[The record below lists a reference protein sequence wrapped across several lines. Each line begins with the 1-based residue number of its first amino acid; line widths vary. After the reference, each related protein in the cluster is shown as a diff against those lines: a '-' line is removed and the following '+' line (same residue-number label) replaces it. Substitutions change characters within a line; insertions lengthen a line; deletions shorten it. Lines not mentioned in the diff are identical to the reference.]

1 MNLSLPILFLTIM
14 IDILYLTGEFLEKNN
29 KKYNWLKVLASQ
41 GVNHSAIL
49 TRRAFL
55 NQNYYGISPD
65 LLQQDFEI
73 RSADN
78 EDYALAIDAISEAT
92 SSSSDPK
99 RTFVIPS
106 GQLDL
111 RPLLKQLHDKISVI
125 VLANQSA
132 PPDLLALCQKWIN
145 LSELSDSDIASAMDE
160 NSDEE
165 TGLHSGIKPELKGV
179 LEPNE
184 VFWKDKIS
192 KSLPSFIEARQG
204 VVDVADIIQWL
215 YSLQFNVDINEI
227 QPEQIAADVR
237 GRAILKQC
245 LPAAYMWEEAP
256 GIPTRIKDSRIK
268 EIQTVSA
275 AEAISMLQFG
285 SKASSPEPPQT
296 TDISLAS
303 GVSTDINHIIIG
315 ADLMVH
321 HCRWAVEREELIRQK
336 ADYQT
341 QIAPMD
347 NDFIR
352 KGKEAKVLIWTIGSP
367 LANDE
372 AYNRM
377 EKCYQT
383 LLAAFRFLKQVEE
396 SCPEG
401 MDGKNLMESVSQ
413 LAADSQ
419 CILKTE
425 LRAQGKEVTKDPIQS
440 EAFRY
445 LRELGNR
452 EHIYLYN
459 IKSQDE
465 MPLDRSDDIIS
476 EITMLQEQYYSINSE
491 CKQKKNLLG
500 KVNYHAKQ
508 LSSGAEPRE
517 QWEKIIAA
525 ATELLTD
532 YSMPPSSLFFRQ
544 QLEGVLDTLPEDL
557 EISDEFGRIVQEI
570 EIHQARVRES
580 EELEAFGSLLPED
593 VLSPAVEKVREM
605 YGDTIMVFI
614 GGEPK
619 EHIIR
624 RIEDRFN
631 VKLIWNSTNHSDSLN
646 RFDGELSDPD
656 VTLFLIYIPWCS
668 HKHSEELAQI
678 VQRAG
683 KKLVRLRKGTN
694 PDVIAE
700 AICAQTDKSV
710 QMDKC
715 NQTEQSEA

>member
-1 MNLSLPILFLTIM
+1 M
-14 IDILYLTGEFLEKNN
+14 IDILYLTGEFIEKNGAN
-29 KKYNWLKVLASQ
+29 CNWSDLLKS
-41 GVNHSAIL
+41 NDIDCPAIL

-55 NQNYYGISPD
+55 SKPFYSISPD

-73 RSADN
+73 LSAEN
-78 EDYALAIDAISEAT
+78 EDYALAIDALSEAT
-92 SSSSDPK
+92 KPAAEQ
-99 RTFVIPS
+99 RVFVIPC
-106 GQLDL
+106 GQIDI
-111 RPLLKQLHDKISVI
+111 RPLLKQLHDKVSVI
-125 VLANQSA
+125 VLANQAS
-132 PPDLLALCQKWIN
+132 PPGLSALCHKWIN
-145 LSELSDSDIASAMDE
+145 LSDLSDSDFVPAEGEPSDSMS
-160 NSDEE
+160 NSDSED
-165 TGLHSGIKPELKGV
+165 KPEPKGV

-192 KSLPSFIEARQG
+192 KSLPSFIQARQG
-204 VVDVADIIQWL
+204 VVDVSDVVQWL
-215 YSLQFNVDINEI
+215 YSLQFDVDINSI
-227 QPEQIAADVR
+227 QPEQIAADIR
-237 GRAILKQC
+237 GKALLKQC
-245 LPAAYMWEEAP
+245 LPAAYIWEEAP

-285 SKASSPEPPQT
+285 SKNSSPDAPATIEYN
-296 TDISLAS
+296 LAPT
-303 GVSTDINHIIIG
+303 GMSTDINHIITG

-321 HCRWAVEREELIRQK
+321 HCRWAVQREELIRQK

-341 QIAPMD
+341 EIAPMD

-352 KGKEAKVLIWTIGSP
+352 QGKEEKILIWTINSP
-367 LANDE
+367 LASDE

-377 EKCYQT
+377 EKCYTT
-383 LLAAFRFLKQVEE
+383 LLTAFRFLKQVEE

-401 MDGKNLMESVSQ
+401 MDGKNLLSRVAQ
-413 LAADSQ
+413 LTADSQ

-425 LRAQGKEVTKDPIQS
+425 LRFQEKEVTKDQIQL

-452 EHIYLYN
+452 EHFYLYN

-465 MPLDRSDDIIS
+465 IPLDRADDLVN

-491 CKQKKNLLG
+491 SKQKRNLLG
-500 KVNYHAKQ
+500 KVTYHAKQ
-508 LSSGAEPRE
+508 IRDGAEPRE

-525 ATELLTD
+525 ATELSVD
-532 YSMPPSSLFFRQ
+532 YSMPPSNLFFRQ
-544 QLEGVLDTLPEDL
+544 QLEDVLNTLPEDL

-593 VLSPAVEKVREM
+593 VLSPAVEKVRAM
-605 YGDTIMVFI
+605 YGGSIMVFI

-619 EHIIR
+619 EHIIK

-668 HKHSEELAQI
+668 HKHSEELSQI

-683 KKLVRLRKGTN
+683 KKFVRLRKGTN

-700 AICAQTDKSV
+700 AICAQTDKSE
-710 QMDKC
+710 
-715 NQTEQSEA
+715 T

>member
-1 MNLSLPILFLTIM
+1 M
-14 IDILYLTGEFLEKNN
+14 IDILYLTGEFIEKNGAN
-29 KKYNWLKVLASQ
+29 CNWSELLKTNGIDDA
-41 GVNHSAIL
+41 AIF

-55 NQNYYGISPD
+55 SKPFYKISPD

-73 RSADN
+73 RSAEN
-78 EDYALAIDAISEAT
+78 EDYALAIDALSEAAVSAT
-92 SSSSDPK
+92 K
-99 RTFVIPS
+99 QRTFVIPCS
-106 GQLDL
+106 QTDI
-111 RPLLKQLHDKISVI
+111 RPLLKQLFDKVSVI
-125 VLANQSA
+125 VLANSSA
-132 PPDLLALCQKWIN
+132 PPDIEALCYKWID
-145 LSELSDSDIASAMDE
+145 LSQLSSIPENEKTEQENAAGGTELE
-160 NSDEE
+160 
-165 TGLHSGIKPELKGV
+165 PKGV

-192 KSLPSFIEARQG
+192 KSLPSFIQARRG
-204 VVDVADIIQWL
+204 VVDVSDVVQWL
-215 YSLQFNVDINEI
+215 YSLQFDVDIDSI

-237 GRAILKQC
+237 GKALLKQC

-275 AEAISMLQFG
+275 AEAVSMLQFG
-285 SKASSPEPPQT
+285 SKTASSETAQT
-296 TDISLAS
+296 NENNTTPFGS
-303 GVSTDINHIIIG
+303 STDINHIIAG

-321 HCRWAVEREELIRQK
+321 HCRWSVQREELKRQK
-336 ADYQT
+336 ADFQT
-341 QIAPMD
+341 EIAPMD

-352 KGKEAKVLIWTIGSP
+352 QGKEANILIWTINSP

-383 LLAAFRFLKQVEE
+383 VLAAFRFLKQVEE
-396 SCPEG
+396 SRPEG
-401 MDGKNLMESVSQ
+401 MDGRNLMGSVAQ
-413 LAADSQ
+413 LAADAQ

-425 LRAQGKEVTKDPIQS
+425 LRSQGKEVTKDPVQS

-452 EHIYLYN
+452 ERFYLYN
-459 IKSQDE
+459 IKSPDE
-465 MPLDRSDDIIS
+465 LPLERSEEIIN

-491 CKQKKNLLG
+491 SKQKRNLLG
-500 KVNYHAKQ
+500 KISYHAKQ
-508 LSSGAEPRE
+508 ITSGADPRE

-525 ATELLTD
+525 STELSVD
-532 YSMPPSSLFFRQ
+532 YSMPPSNLFFRQ
-544 QLEGVLDTLPEDL
+544 QLENIIDTLPEDL

-570 EIHQARVRES
+570 ELHQARVRES
-580 EELEAFGSLLPED
+580 EELEAFGSLLPDD
-593 VLSPAVEKVREM
+593 VISPAVEKVRNR
-605 YGDTIMVFI
+605 YGNSIMVFI

-631 VKLIWNSTNHSDSLN
+631 IKLIWNSTNHSESLN

-700 AICAQTDKSV
+700 AICAQTDKS
-710 QMDKC
+710 
-715 NQTEQSEA
+715 EA

>member
-1 MNLSLPILFLTIM
+1 M
-14 IDILYLTGEFLEKNN
+14 IDILYLTGEFIEKNG
-29 KKYNWLKVLASQ
+29 KTYNWSKILASQ
-41 GVNHSAIL
+41 GVDHSVIM

-73 RSADN
+73 RSAEN
-78 EDYALAIDAISEAT
+78 EDYSLAIDAISEASG
-92 SSSSDPK
+92 SSSKSK

-106 GQLDL
+106 GQIDL
-111 RPLLKQLHDKISVI
+111 RPLLKQLYDKISVI

-132 PPDLLALCQKWIN
+132 PPDLLSLCQKWIN
-145 LSELSDSDIASAMDE
+145 LSDLSDSDIEILQDE
-160 NSDEE
+160 IAEEESNLNS
-165 TGLHSGIKPELKGV
+165 GAKPELKGV

-192 KSLPSFIEARQG
+192 KSLPSFIQARQG
-204 VVDVADIIQWL
+204 VVDVSDVIQWL

-227 QPEQIAADVR
+227 QQEQIAADVR
-237 GRAILKQC
+237 GKAILKQC

-268 EIQTVSA
+268 DIQTVSA

-285 SKASSPEPPQT
+285 SKVSTPDPPPT
-296 TDISLAS
+296 TDVNLAS
-303 GVSTDINHIIIG
+303 AGTSTDINHIIIG

-321 HCRWAVEREELIRQK
+321 HCRWAVQREELVRQK

-341 QIAPMD
+341 EIAPMD

-352 KGKEAKVLIWTIGSP
+352 QGKEAKILIWTIGSP
-367 LANDE
+367 LDSDE

-377 EKCYQT
+377 EKCYTT
-383 LLAAFRFLKQVEE
+383 LLTAFRFLKQVEE

-401 MDGKNLMESVSQ
+401 MDGKNLMGRVAQ

-445 LRELGNR
+445 LREMGNR
-452 EHIYLYN
+452 EHLYLYN

-465 MPLDRSDDIIS
+465 MPLDKSDDIIS
-476 EITMLQEQYYSINSE
+476 EVTMLQEQFYSINSE

-500 KVNYHAKQ
+500 KVSYHAKQ
-508 LSSGAEPRE
+508 ILGGAEPRE

-525 ATELLTD
+525 ATELSVD
-532 YSMPPSSLFFRQ
+532 YSVPPSDLFFRQ
-544 QLEGVLDTLPEDL
+544 QLEGILDTLPEDL

-605 YGDTIMVFI
+605 YGNTIMVFI

-700 AICAQTDKSV
+700 AICNQTDKSETSST
-710 QMDKC
+710 
-715 NQTEQSEA
+715 N

>member
-1 MNLSLPILFLTIM
+1 M
-14 IDILYLTGEFLEKNN
+14 IDILYLTGEFIEKNGAN
-29 KKYNWLKVLASQ
+29 CNWSEFLKTNGIDNA
-41 GVNHSAIL
+41 AII

-55 NQNYYGISPD
+55 SKSFYSVSPE
-65 LLQQDFEI
+65 LLQQDFEV
-73 RSADN
+73 RSAEN
-78 EDYALAIDAISEAT
+78 EDYSLAIDAISEVT
-92 SSSSDPK
+92 NSLSEPK
-99 RTFVIPS
+99 RTFVIPCC
-106 GQLDL
+106 LTDI
-111 RPLLKQLHDKISVI
+111 RPLLKQLHNKISVI
-125 VLANQSA
+125 VLANNSA
-132 PPDLLALCQKWIN
+132 PPDAEALCYKWIDISQSSPVPEN
-145 LSELSDSDIASAMDE
+145 EKQDSENAVGNSELQS
-160 NSDEE
+160 
-165 TGLHSGIKPELKGV
+165 KGV

-192 KSLPSFIEARQG
+192 KSLPSFIQARNG
-204 VVDVADIIQWL
+204 VVDVSDVIQWL
-215 YSLQFNVDINEI
+215 YSLQFDVNINSI
-227 QPEQIAADVR
+227 QPEQVAADIR
-237 GRAILKQC
+237 GKAILKQC
-245 LPAAYMWEEAP
+245 LPAAYIWEEAP

-275 AEAISMLQFG
+275 AEAISMLQLG
-285 SKASSPEPPQT
+285 SKVSSPDAPATIENN
-296 TDISLAS
+296 SAS
-303 GVSTDINHIIIG
+303 FGVSTDINHIITG

-321 HCRWAVEREELIRQK
+321 HCRWSVQREELVRQK

-341 QIAPMD
+341 EIAPMD

-352 KGKEAKVLIWTIGSP
+352 QGKEEKILIWTINSP
-367 LANDE
+367 LANDD

-383 LLAAFRFLKQVEE
+383 LLTAFRFLKQVEE
-396 SCPEG
+396 SRPEG
-401 MDGKNLMESVSQ
+401 ADGRNLFARVAQ
-413 LAADSQ
+413 LTADAQ

-425 LRAQGKEVTKDPIQS
+425 LRFQGKEVAKDPVQS

-445 LRELGNR
+445 LRELGNK
-452 EHIYLYN
+452 EHFYLYN
-459 IKSQDE
+459 IKSPDE
-465 MPLDRSDDIIS
+465 LPLDRSDSIIS
-476 EITMLQEQYYSINSE
+476 EIEELQDQYYSINSE
-491 CKQKKNLLG
+491 SKQKRNLLG

-508 LSSGAEPRE
+508 ILGGAEPQE

-525 ATELLTD
+525 ATELVAD
-532 YSMPPSSLFFRQ
+532 YSMPPSCLDFRQ
-544 QLEGVLDTLPEDL
+544 QLEDVLDTLPENL

-580 EELEAFGSLLPED
+580 EEQEAFGSLKPN
-593 VLSPAVEKVREM
+593 VVSPSVDKVREM
-605 YGDTIMVFI
+605 YKNTTMVFI

-656 VTLFLIYIPWCS
+656 VSLFLIYIPWCS

-700 AICAQTDKSV
+700 AICAQTDKS
-710 QMDKC
+710 D
-715 NQTEQSEA
+715 QTEKSEE

>member
-1 MNLSLPILFLTIM
+1 M
-14 IDILYLTGEFLEKNN
+14 IDILYLTGEFIEKN
-29 KKYNWLKVLASQ
+29 
-41 GVNHSAIL
+41 GVNCNWSDLLKANNIEISAIL

-55 NQNYYGISPD
+55 NKQFYNISPD

-73 RSADN
+73 RSAEN
-78 EDYALAIDAISEAT
+78 EDYALAIDALSEVFNSPAEQ
-92 SSSSDPK
+92 K
-99 RTFVIPS
+99 RTFVIS
-106 GQLDL
+106 CSQTDI
-111 RPLLKQLHDKISVI
+111 RPLLKQLHDKASVI
-125 VLANQSA
+125 VLANQSS
-132 PPDLLALCQKWIN
+132 PPDISPLCYKWIN
-145 LSELSDSDIASAMDE
+145 LSDQL
-160 NSDEE
+160 N
-165 TGLHSGIKPELKGV
+165 PELAAEKSECPDSSTESNAEVKQEPKGV

-192 KSLPSFIEARQG
+192 KSLPSFVQARNG
-204 VVDVADIIQWL
+204 VVDVSDVVQWL
-215 YSLQFNVDINEI
+215 YSLQFDVDINSI
-227 QPEQIAADVR
+227 QPEQIAADIR
-237 GRAILKQC
+237 GKALLKQC

-275 AEAISMLQFG
+275 VEAISMLQLG
-285 SKASSPEPPQT
+285 SKASSSDAPATIEYNSAPAGT
-296 TDISLAS
+296 
-303 GVSTDINHIIIG
+303 STDVNHIITG

-321 HCRWAVEREELIRQK
+321 HCRWSVQREELIRQK

-341 QIAPMD
+341 EIAPMD

-352 KGKEAKVLIWTIGSP
+352 QGKEEKILIWTISSP
-367 LANDE
+367 LANNE

-383 LLAAFRFLKQVEE
+383 LLVTFRFLKQVEE

-401 MDGKNLMESVSQ
+401 MDGRNLLSRVAQ
-413 LAADSQ
+413 LSADAQ

-425 LRAQGKEVTKDPIQS
+425 LRFQGKEVSKDPVQS

-445 LRELGNR
+445 LRELGNK
-452 EHIYLYN
+452 EHFYLYN

-465 MPLDRSDDIIS
+465 ISLDRADDIIN

-491 CKQKKNLLG
+491 SKQKRNLLG

-508 LSSGAEPRE
+508 IRSGAQPRE
-517 QWEKIIAA
+517 QWEKVIAA
-525 ATELLTD
+525 ATELSID

-544 QLEGVLDTLPEDL
+544 QLEDILETLPEDL
-557 EISDEFGRIVQEI
+557 EISDDFGRIVQEI

-605 YGDTIMVFI
+605 YHDTIMVFI

-619 EHIIR
+619 EHIIK
-624 RIEDRFN
+624 RIEERFN
-631 VKLIWNSTNHSDSLN
+631 VRLIWNSTNHSDSLN

-656 VTLFLIYIPWCS
+656 VSLFLIYIPWCS

-700 AICAQTDKSV
+700 AICAQTDKSEV
-710 QMDKC
+710 
-715 NQTEQSEA
+715 

>member
-1 MNLSLPILFLTIM
+1 M
-14 IDILYLTGEFLEKNN
+14 IDTLYLTGEFIEKN
-29 KKYNWLKVLASQ
+29 KKFNWTEVLASQ
-41 GVNHSAIL
+41 GINDSAIL

-55 NQNYYGISPD
+55 SKPYYSISPE

-73 RSADN
+73 FSAEN
-78 EDYALAIDAISEAT
+78 EDYALAIDALSEAT
-92 SSSSDPK
+92 KPAAEQ
-99 RTFVIPS
+99 RVFVIPF
-106 GQLDL
+106 GQIDI
-111 RPLLKQLHDKISVI
+111 RPLLKQLHDKVSVI
-125 VLANQSA
+125 VLANQSS
-132 PPDLLALCQKWIN
+132 PPELSALCNKWIN
-145 LSELSDSDIASAMDE
+145 LSDLSDSSLVIQDDKPNSTADE
-160 NSDEE
+160 A
-165 TGLHSGIKPELKGV
+165 KPEPPKGV

-192 KSLPSFIEARQG
+192 KSLPSFIQARNG
-204 VVDVADIIQWL
+204 VVDVSDVVQWL
-215 YSLQFNVDINEI
+215 YSLQFDVDINSI
-227 QPEQIAADVR
+227 QPEQVAADVR
-237 GRAILKQC
+237 GKALLKQC
-245 LPAAYMWEEAP
+245 LPAAYVWEEAP

-275 AEAISMLQFG
+275 SEAISMLQFG
-285 SKASSPEPPQT
+285 SKASSDAPVTSDYNMAP
-296 TDISLAS
+296 
-303 GVSTDINHIIIG
+303 GGMSTDINHLITG

-321 HCRWAVEREELIRQK
+321 HCRWSVQREELIRQK

-341 QIAPMD
+341 EIAPMD

-352 KGKEAKVLIWTIGSP
+352 QGKESKILIWTINSP
-367 LANDE
+367 LASDE

-383 LLAAFRFLKQVEE
+383 ILVAFRFLKQVEE
-396 SCPEG
+396 SCPDG
-401 MDGKNLMESVSQ
+401 MDGRNLLARVAQ
-413 LAADSQ
+413 LSADAQ

-425 LRAQGKEVTKDPIQS
+425 LRSQGKEVTKDPIQN

-445 LRELGNR
+445 LRELGNK
-452 EHIYLYN
+452 EHFYLYN

-465 MPLDRSDDIIS
+465 IPLDRADNIIS
-476 EITMLQEQYYSINSE
+476 EIEELQEQYYSINSE
-491 CKQKKNLLG
+491 SKQKRNLLG
-500 KVNYHAKQ
+500 KVTYHAKQ
-508 LSSGAEPRE
+508 IVSGAEPRE

-525 ATELLTD
+525 ATELSID

-544 QLEGVLDTLPEDL
+544 QLEDILETLPEDL
-557 EISDEFGRIVQEI
+557 EITDEFGRIVQEI

-605 YGDTIMVFI
+605 YHDTIMVFI

-631 VKLIWNSTNHSDSLN
+631 VRLIWNSTNHSDSLN

-700 AICAQTDKSV
+700 AICAQTDKA
-710 QMDKC
+710 
-715 NQTEQSEA
+715 EA

>member
-1 MNLSLPILFLTIM
+1 MLKRLRLTYQYLLLSLIIM
-14 IDILYLTGEFLEKNN
+14 IDTLYLTGEFIEKN
-29 KKYNWLKVLASQ
+29 
-41 GVNHSAIL
+41 GVNCNWSDLLKANDIDSSAIL

-55 NQNYYGISPD
+55 NKQFYNISPD

-78 EDYALAIDAISEAT
+78 EDYALAIDALSEAAK
-92 SSSSDPK
+92 PAAEQ
-99 RTFVIPS
+99 RAFVISS
-106 GQLDL
+106 GQIDI
-111 RPLLKQLHDKISVI
+111 RPLLKQLHDKVSVI
-125 VLANQSA
+125 VLANQSS
-132 PPDLLALCQKWIN
+132 PPGISALCHKWIN
-145 LSELSDSDIASAMDE
+145 LSDLSDFEFASTE
-160 NSDEE
+160 NQDNNSESE
-165 TGLHSGIKPELKGV
+165 QNNNVKQEPKGV

-192 KSLPSFIEARQG
+192 KSLPSFIQARNG
-204 VVDVADIIQWL
+204 VVDVSDVVQWL
-215 YSLQFNVDINEI
+215 YSLQFDVDINSI
-227 QPEQIAADVR
+227 QPEQIAADIR
-237 GRAILKQC
+237 GKALLKQC
-245 LPAAYMWEEAP
+245 LPAAYVWEEAP

-268 EIQTVSA
+268 DIQTVSA
-275 AEAISMLQFG
+275 AEAISMLQLG
-285 SKASSPEPPQT
+285 SKVSSSDVPATIEFNSAPIGT
-296 TDISLAS
+296 
-303 GVSTDINHIIIG
+303 STDINHIITG

-321 HCRWAVEREELIRQK
+321 HCRWSVQREELIRQK

-341 QIAPMD
+341 EIAPMD

-352 KGKEAKVLIWTIGSP
+352 QGKEAKILIWTIGSP
-367 LANDE
+367 LASDE
-372 AYNRM
+372 AYNRL

-383 LLAAFRFLKQVEE
+383 ILVAFRFLKQVEE
-396 SCPEG
+396 SRPEG
-401 MDGKNLMESVSQ
+401 MDGRNLMGSVAQ
-413 LAADSQ
+413 LAADAQ

-425 LRAQGKEVTKDPIQS
+425 LRSQGKEVTKDPIQS

-452 EHIYLYN
+452 EHFYLYN

-465 MPLDRSDDIIS
+465 IALERADDIIN
-476 EITMLQEQYYSINSE
+476 EVTMLQEQYYSINSE
-491 CKQKKNLLG
+491 SKQKRNLLG
-500 KVNYHAKQ
+500 KVSYHAKQ
-508 LSSGAEPRE
+508 ILSGAEPRE

-525 ATELLTD
+525 ATELSVD
-532 YSMPPSSLFFRQ
+532 YSMPPSSLYFRQ
-544 QLEGVLDTLPEDL
+544 QLEDILESLPEDL

-570 EIHQARVRES
+570 EVHQARVRES
-580 EELEAFGSLLPED
+580 EEQEAFGSLLPED

-605 YGDTIMVFI
+605 YGGTIMVFI

-700 AICAQTDKSV
+700 AICAQTDKAEV
-710 QMDKC
+710 
-715 NQTEQSEA
+715 

>member
-1 MNLSLPILFLTIM
+1 M
-14 IDILYLTGEFLEKNN
+14 IDILYLTGDFIEKNGKN
-29 KKYNWLKVLASQ
+29 YNWSELLNSQ
-41 GVNHSAIL
+41 GVNHPAIM

-55 NQNYYGISPD
+55 NQNHYGISPD

-73 RSADN
+73 RSAEN
-78 EDYALAIDAISEAT
+78 EDYALAIDAISEASC
-92 SSSSDPK
+92 SSSE
-99 RTFVIPS
+99 RTFVIPC
-106 GQLDL
+106 GQIDI
-111 RPLLKQLHDKISVI
+111 RPLLKQLYNKISVI

-132 PPDLLALCQKWIN
+132 PPDLLSLCEKWIN
-145 LSELSDSDIASAMDE
+145 LSDVSDFASVQNE
-160 NSDEE
+160 NSDGVSILNLG
-165 TGLHSGIKPELKGV
+165 TKPELRGV

-192 KSLPSFIEARQG
+192 KTLPSFIQARQG
-204 VVDVADIIQWL
+204 VVDVADVVQWL
-215 YSLQFNVDINEI
+215 YSLQFDVDINAI
-227 QPEQIAADVR
+227 QPEQVAADVR
-237 GRAILKQC
+237 GKAILKQC

-268 EIQTVSA
+268 DIQTVSA

-285 SKASSPEPPQT
+285 SKVSSPDPPQT
-296 TDISLAS
+296 TDLNLAS
-303 GVSTDINHIIIG
+303 GGASTDINHIIIG

-321 HCRWAVEREELIRQK
+321 HCRWAVQREELIRQK

-341 QIAPMD
+341 EISPMD

-352 KGKEAKVLIWTIGSP
+352 QGKEAKILIWTIGSP
-367 LANDE
+367 LASDE

-401 MDGKNLMESVSQ
+401 MDGKNLMSRVSQ

-425 LRAQGKEVTKDPIQS
+425 LRYQGKEVTKDPIQS

-452 EHIYLYN
+452 EHFYLYN

-465 MPLDRSDDIIS
+465 ISLDRSDDIIN

-500 KVNYHAKQ
+500 KVTYHSKQ

-525 ATELLTD
+525 ATELVTD
-532 YSMPPSSLFFRQ
+532 YSVPPSHLFFRQ
-544 QLEGVLDTLPEDL
+544 QLEGVIDTLPEDL

-656 VTLFLIYIPWCS
+656 VKLFLIYIPWCS

-700 AICAQTDKSV
+700 AICAQTDKAEV
-710 QMDKC
+710 
-715 NQTEQSEA
+715 

>member
-1 MNLSLPILFLTIM
+1 M
-14 IDILYLTGEFLEKNN
+14 IDILYLTGEFIEKNGAN
-29 KKYNWLKVLASQ
+29 CNWSEFLKTNGIDNA
-41 GVNHSAIL
+41 AII

-55 NQNYYGISPD
+55 SKSFYSVSPE
-65 LLQQDFEI
+65 LLQQDFEV
-73 RSADN
+73 RSAEN
-78 EDYALAIDAISEAT
+78 EDYSLAIDAISEVT
-92 SSSSDPK
+92 NSLSEPK
-99 RTFVIPS
+99 RTFVIPCC
-106 GQLDL
+106 LTDI
-111 RPLLKQLHDKISVI
+111 RPLLKQLHNKISVI
-125 VLANQSA
+125 VLANNSA
-132 PPDLLALCQKWIN
+132 PPDAEALCYKWIDISQSSPVPEN
-145 LSELSDSDIASAMDE
+145 EKQDSENAVGNSELQS
-160 NSDEE
+160 
-165 TGLHSGIKPELKGV
+165 KGV

-192 KSLPSFIEARQG
+192 KSLPSFIQARNG
-204 VVDVADIIQWL
+204 VVDVSDVIQWL
-215 YSLQFNVDINEI
+215 YSLQFDVNINSI
-227 QPEQIAADVR
+227 QPEQVAADIR
-237 GRAILKQC
+237 GKAILKQC
-245 LPAAYMWEEAP
+245 LPAAYIWEEAP

-275 AEAISMLQFG
+275 AEAISMLQLG
-285 SKASSPEPPQT
+285 SKVSSPDAPATIENN
-296 TDISLAS
+296 SAS
-303 GVSTDINHIIIG
+303 FGVSTDINHIITG

-321 HCRWAVEREELIRQK
+321 HCRWSVQREELVRQK

-341 QIAPMD
+341 EIAPMD

-352 KGKEAKVLIWTIGSP
+352 QGKEEKILIWTINSP
-367 LANDE
+367 LANDD

-383 LLAAFRFLKQVEE
+383 LLTAFRFLKQVEE
-396 SCPEG
+396 SRPEG
-401 MDGKNLMESVSQ
+401 ADGRNLFARVAQ
-413 LAADSQ
+413 LTADAQ

-425 LRAQGKEVTKDPIQS
+425 LRFQGKEVAKDPVQS

-445 LRELGNR
+445 LRELGNK
-452 EHIYLYN
+452 EHFYLYN
-459 IKSQDE
+459 IKSPDE
-465 MPLDRSDDIIS
+465 LPLDRSDSIIS
-476 EITMLQEQYYSINSE
+476 EIEELQDQSYSINSE
-491 CKQKKNLLG
+491 SKQKRNLLG
-500 KVNYHAKQ
+500 KVNYHAIQ
-508 LSSGAEPRE
+508 ILGGAEPQE

-525 ATELLTD
+525 ATELVAD
-532 YSMPPSSLFFRQ
+532 YSMPPSCLDFRQ
-544 QLEGVLDTLPEDL
+544 QLEDVLDTLPENL

-580 EELEAFGSLLPED
+580 EEQEAFGSLKPN
-593 VLSPAVEKVREM
+593 VVSPSVDKVREM
-605 YGDTIMVFI
+605 YKNTTMVFI

-656 VTLFLIYIPWCS
+656 VSLFLIYIPWCS

-700 AICAQTDKSV
+700 AICAQTDKS
-710 QMDKC
+710 D
-715 NQTEQSEA
+715 QTEKSEE

>member
-1 MNLSLPILFLTIM
+1 M
-14 IDILYLTGEFLEKNN
+14 IDILYLTGEFIEKNGAN
-29 KKYNWLKVLASQ
+29 CNWSEFLKTNGIDNA
-41 GVNHSAIL
+41 AII

-55 NQNYYGISPD
+55 SKSFYSVSPE
-65 LLQQDFEI
+65 LLQQDFEV
-73 RSADN
+73 RSAEN
-78 EDYALAIDAISEAT
+78 EDYSLAIDAISEVT
-92 SSSSDPK
+92 NSLSEPK
-99 RTFVIPS
+99 RTFVIPCC
-106 GQLDL
+106 LTDI
-111 RPLLKQLHDKISVI
+111 RPLLKQLHNKISVI
-125 VLANQSA
+125 VLANNSA
-132 PPDLLALCQKWIN
+132 PPDAEALCYKWIDISQSSPVPEN
-145 LSELSDSDIASAMDE
+145 EKQDSENAVGNSELQS
-160 NSDEE
+160 
-165 TGLHSGIKPELKGV
+165 KGV

-192 KSLPSFIEARQG
+192 KSLPSFIQARNG
-204 VVDVADIIQWL
+204 VVDVSDVIQWL
-215 YSLQFNVDINEI
+215 YSLQFDVNINSI
-227 QPEQIAADVR
+227 QPEQVAADIR
-237 GRAILKQC
+237 GKAILKQC
-245 LPAAYMWEEAP
+245 LPAAYIWEEAP

-275 AEAISMLQFG
+275 AEAISMLQLG
-285 SKASSPEPPQT
+285 SKVSSPDAPATIENN
-296 TDISLAS
+296 SAS
-303 GVSTDINHIIIG
+303 FGVSTDINHIITG

-321 HCRWAVEREELIRQK
+321 HCRWSVQREELVRQK
-336 ADYQT
+336 ADYHT
-341 QIAPMD
+341 EIAPMD

-352 KGKEAKVLIWTIGSP
+352 QGKEEKILIWTINSP
-367 LANDE
+367 LANDD

-383 LLAAFRFLKQVEE
+383 LLTAFRFLKQVEE
-396 SCPEG
+396 SRPEG
-401 MDGKNLMESVSQ
+401 ADGRNLFARVAQ
-413 LAADSQ
+413 LTADAQ

-425 LRAQGKEVTKDPIQS
+425 LRFQGKEVAKDPVQS

-445 LRELGNR
+445 LRELGNK
-452 EHIYLYN
+452 EHFYLYN
-459 IKSQDE
+459 IKSPDE
-465 MPLDRSDDIIS
+465 LPLDRSDSIIS
-476 EITMLQEQYYSINSE
+476 EIEELQDQYYSINSE
-491 CKQKKNLLG
+491 SKQKRNLLG

-508 LSSGAEPRE
+508 ILGGAEPQE

-525 ATELLTD
+525 ATELVAD
-532 YSMPPSSLFFRQ
+532 YSMPPSCLDFRQ
-544 QLEGVLDTLPEDL
+544 QLEDVLDTLPENL

-580 EELEAFGSLLPED
+580 EEQEAFGSLKPN
-593 VLSPAVEKVREM
+593 VVSPSVDKVREM
-605 YGDTIMVFI
+605 YKNTTMVFI

-656 VTLFLIYIPWCS
+656 VSLFLIYIPWCS

-700 AICAQTDKSV
+700 AICAQTDKS
-710 QMDKC
+710 D
-715 NQTEQSEA
+715 QTEKSEE

>member
-1 MNLSLPILFLTIM
+1 M
-14 IDILYLTGEFLEKNN
+14 INTLYLTGEFIEKNKN
-29 KKYNWLKVLASQ
+29 CRWTDILTSQ
-41 GVNHSAIL
+41 GVDNSAIL

-55 NQNYYGISPD
+55 SKPYYSISPD

-73 RSADN
+73 RSAEN
-78 EDYALAIDAISEAT
+78 EDYSLAIDALSEAIKKT
-92 SSSSDPK
+92 SEQC
-99 RTFVIPS
+99 TFVIPFCQTDIS
-106 GQLDL
+106 
-111 RPLLKQLHDKISVI
+111 PLLKQLHDKVSVI
-125 VLANQSA
+125 VLANQSS
-132 PPDLLALCQKWIN
+132 PPGILALCHKWIN
-145 LSELSDSDIASAMDE
+145 LSELSDSS
-160 NSDEE
+160 SDAAEDKQNNPESESDSE
-165 TGLHSGIKPELKGV
+165 TKQEPKGV

-192 KSLPSFIEARQG
+192 KSLPSFIQARHG
-204 VVDVADIIQWL
+204 VVDVADVIQWL
-215 YSLQFNVDINEI
+215 YSLQFDVDINSI
-227 QPEQIAADVR
+227 QPEQIAADIR
-237 GRAILKQC
+237 GKALLKQW

-256 GIPTRIKDSRIK
+256 GIPTRIKDTRIK

-275 AEAISMLQFG
+275 AEAISRLQFG
-285 SKASSPEPPQT
+285 SKVSSPDAPPT
-296 TDISLAS
+296 IELNLSPS
-303 GVSTDINHIIIG
+303 GMSTDINHLIIG
-315 ADLMVH
+315 ADLMVN
-321 HCRWAVEREELIRQK
+321 HCRWAVQREELVRQK

-341 QIAPMD
+341 EIAPID

-352 KGKEAKVLIWTIGSP
+352 QGKEAKILIWTIGSP

-383 LLAAFRFLKQVEE
+383 ILVAFRFLKQVEE

-401 MDGKNLMESVSQ
+401 MDGRNLLGNVTQ
-413 LAADSQ
+413 LAADAQ

-425 LRAQGKEVTKDPIQS
+425 LRFQGKEVTKDPIQT

-445 LRELGNR
+445 LRELGNK
-452 EHIYLYN
+452 EHFYLNN

-465 MPLDRSDDIIS
+465 LPLDRADEIIS
-476 EITMLQEQYYSINSE
+476 EINDLQEQYYSINSE
-491 CKQKKNLLG
+491 SKQKKNLLG
-500 KVNYHAKQ
+500 KVSYHAKQ
-508 LSSGAEPRE
+508 LTNGADPRE

-525 ATELLTD
+525 ATELSVD
-532 YSMPPSSLFFRQ
+532 YSMPPSNLFFRQ
-544 QLEGVLDTLPEDL
+544 NLEDVLNTLPPDL

-570 EIHQARVRES
+570 EVHQARVRES
-580 EELEAFGSLLPED
+580 EELEAFGSLLPDD
-593 VLSPAVEKVREM
+593 VIPPSVEKVREM
-605 YGDTIMVFI
+605 YHDTIMVFI

-624 RIEDRFN
+624 RIEERFN

-656 VTLFLIYIPWCS
+656 VSLFLIYIPWCS

-700 AICAQTDKSV
+700 AICSQTDKS
-710 QMDKC
+710 
-715 NQTEQSEA
+715 EI

>member
-1 MNLSLPILFLTIM
+1 M
-14 IDILYLTGEFLEKNN
+14 IYTLYLTGEFIENN
-29 KKYNWLKVLASQ
+29 KNINWTEVLASQ
-41 GVNHSAIL
+41 GINNSIL

-55 NQNYYGISPD
+55 NKNFYNISPD
-65 LLQQDFEI
+65 LLQLDFEI
-73 RSADN
+73 CAAEN
-78 EDYALAIDAISEAT
+78 EDYALAINALSEAT
-92 SSSSDPK
+92 KSAKEQRS
-99 RTFVIPS
+99 FVIPS
-106 GQLDL
+106 SKTDI
-111 RPLLKQLHDKISVI
+111 RPLLKQLHDKVSVI
-125 VLANQSA
+125 VLANQSS
-132 PPDLLALCQKWIN
+132 PPGISDLCYKWIN
-145 LSELSDSDIASAMDE
+145 LSDLSDSRVTPEEDAENDSAD
-160 NSDEE
+160 SSIE
-165 TGLHSGIKPELKGV
+165 TKQEPKGV

-192 KSLPSFIEARQG
+192 KSLPSFIQARNG
-204 VVDVADIIQWL
+204 VVDVSDVIQWL
-215 YSLQFNVDINEI
+215 YSLQFDVNIDAI
-227 QPEQIAADVR
+227 QPEQIAADIR
-237 GRAILKQC
+237 GKALLKQC

-256 GIPTRIKDSRIK
+256 GIPTRIKDTRIK

-275 AEAISMLQFG
+275 AEAISMLQLG
-285 SKASSPEPPQT
+285 SKAASSEAPAAIEYNAPP
-296 TDISLAS
+296 S
-303 GVSTDINHIIIG
+303 GSSTDINHIIAG

-321 HCRWAVEREELIRQK
+321 HCRWSVQREELKRQK

-341 QIAPMD
+341 EIAPMD
-347 NDFIR
+347 SDFIR
-352 KGKEAKVLIWTIGSP
+352 QGKESNILIWTINSP

-383 LLAAFRFLKQVEE
+383 LLAVFRFLKQVEE
-396 SCPEG
+396 SRPEG
-401 MDGKNLMESVSQ
+401 AEGRNLLGSVAQ
-413 LAADSQ
+413 LAADAQ

-425 LRAQGKEVTKDPIQS
+425 LRAQGKEVSKDPIQN

-452 EHIYLYN
+452 EHFYLYN
-459 IKSQDE
+459 IKSPDE
-465 MPLDRSDDIIS
+465 IPLVRADNIIS
-476 EITMLQEQYYSINSE
+476 EIEELQEQYYSINSE
-491 CKQKKNLLG
+491 SKQKRNLIG

-508 LSSGAEPRE
+508 IRDGAEPRE

-525 ATELLTD
+525 ATELSVD
-532 YSMPPSSLFFRQ
+532 YSMPPSNLFFRQ
-544 QLEGVLDTLPEDL
+544 QLEGILETLPEDL

-605 YGDTIMVFI
+605 YHDTIMVFI

-631 VKLIWNSTNHSDSLN
+631 VKLNWNSTNHSDSLN

-656 VTLFLIYIPWCS
+656 VSLFLIYIPWCS

-700 AICAQTDKSV
+700 AICAQTDK
-710 QMDKC
+710 
-715 NQTEQSEA
+715 TEA

>member
-1 MNLSLPILFLTIM
+1 M
-14 IDILYLTGEFLEKNN
+14 INTLYLTGEFIEKNKN
-29 KKYNWLKVLASQ
+29 FNWTEVIASQ
-41 GVNHSAIL
+41 GVNDSVIL

-55 NQNYYGISPD
+55 SKPYYSISPE

-73 RSADN
+73 RSAEN
-78 EDYALAIDAISEAT
+78 EDYALAIDALAEAT
-92 SSSSDPK
+92 KPAAEQ
-99 RTFVIPS
+99 RAFIIPS
-106 GQLDL
+106 GQINI
-111 RPLLKQLHDKISVI
+111 RPLLKQLHDKVSVI
-125 VLANQSA
+125 VLANQAS
-132 PPDLLALCQKWIN
+132 PPDLQALCFKWIN
-145 LSELSDSDIASAMDE
+145 LSELSDSAIAST
-160 NSDEE
+160 E
-165 TGLHSGIKPELKGV
+165 TQHPDSSIDAKQEDNQEPKGV
-179 LEPNE
+179 LEPND

-192 KSLPSFIEARQG
+192 KSLPSFIQARNG
-204 VVDVADIIQWL
+204 VVDVSDVVQWL
-215 YSLQFNVDINEI
+215 YSLQFDVDINSI
-227 QPEQIAADVR
+227 QPEQIAADIR
-237 GRAILKQC
+237 GKALLKQC
-245 LPAAYMWEEAP
+245 LPAAYIWEEAP

-268 EIQTVSA
+268 DIQTVSA

-285 SKASSPEPPQT
+285 SKASSSDSPAAIEFNPSST
-296 TDISLAS
+296 GSF
-303 GVSTDINHIIIG
+303 TDINHIITG

-321 HCRWAVEREELIRQK
+321 HCRWSIQREELIRQK

-341 QIAPMD
+341 EIAPMD

-352 KGKEAKVLIWTIGSP
+352 QGKEAKILIWTINSP
-367 LANDE
+367 LASDE
-372 AYNRM
+372 DYNRM

-383 LLAAFRFLKQVEE
+383 ILVAFRFLKQVEE
-396 SCPEG
+396 SRPEG
-401 MDGKNLMESVSQ
+401 MDGRNLLGRVAQ
-413 LAADSQ
+413 LAADAQ

-425 LRAQGKEVTKDPIQS
+425 LRSQGKEVAKDPIQN

-445 LRELGNR
+445 LREMGNR
-452 EHIYLYN
+452 EHFYLYN

-465 MPLDRSDDIIS
+465 IQLDRSDNIIS
-476 EITMLQEQYYSINSE
+476 EIEELQEQYYSINSE
-491 CKQKKNLLG
+491 SKQKRNLLG

-508 LSSGAEPRE
+508 ILSGAEPRE

-525 ATELLTD
+525 ATELSID
-532 YSMPPSSLFFRQ
+532 YSMPPSNLFFRQ
-544 QLEGVLDTLPEDL
+544 QLEDVLETLPEDL

-570 EIHQARVRES
+570 ESHQARVRES

-605 YGDTIMVFI
+605 YHDTIMVFI

-656 VTLFLIYIPWCS
+656 VSLFLIYIPWCS

-700 AICAQTDKSV
+700 AICAQTDKGDLAEKS
-710 QMDKC
+710 D
-715 NQTEQSEA
+715 T